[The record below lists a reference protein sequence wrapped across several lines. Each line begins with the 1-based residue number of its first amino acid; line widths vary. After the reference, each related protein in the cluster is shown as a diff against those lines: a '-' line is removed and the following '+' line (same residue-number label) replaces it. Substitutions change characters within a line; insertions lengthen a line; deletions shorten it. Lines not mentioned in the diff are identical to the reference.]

1 MAHARRRLLET
12 RPKLEISEGVWNY
25 LCDIPY
31 EDLDSETKFAIILL
45 EAGDG
50 EALREVW
57 GRARGEVLGA
67 WLKDHPG
74 TRPAVFWRFDTP
86 HQPLGTH
93 DGCFYDG
100 KLPQPRK
107 QISGAGCPAWA
118 VMAHVPAYSLGLP
131 TLWAGYEPSNPP
143 VFESQAA
150 YLRRHGLLAV
160 SEKRILTPADFAATE
175 ELDPA
180 CEVDLGPF
188 EGPDAAGVRWLNEW
202 GASIRGRIIPAS
214 PLAP

>member
-107 QISGAGCPAWA
+107 QISGAGCDASA
-118 VMAHVPAYSLGLP
+118 ISAYMPSYESGLP
-131 TLWAGYEPSNPP
+131 TAWAGFEEGDPP

-150 YLRRHGLLAV
+150 YLKRHNLLTAGELRV
-160 SEKRILTPADFAATE
+160 LTASDYKQTEALSAECEVLSASEK
-175 ELDPA
+175 
-180 CEVDLGPF
+180 
-188 EGPDAAGVRWLNEW
+188 W
-202 GASIRGRIIPAS
+202 
-214 PLAP
+214 